1 MPVFPEDALY
11 QNVNEIADRE
21 GLIWDGH
28 YGSPYDV
35 NELIPKEL
43 RDDRLSSDHDRFGA
57 LFDHTKRFKPRGS
70 GAKKPVLAISSPYVF
85 DVDAILPLAAEFAE
99 HFGLDYRVNDPRD
112 RVYQVD
118 GTIPIAFW
126 RADLHDFVG

>member
-1 MPVFPEDALY
+1 MPAFPRDDLY

-21 GLIWDGH
+21 GLIWDGY

-43 RDDRLSSDHDRFGA
+43 RDDRLSSDHGRFGA

-70 GAKKPVLAISSPYVF
+70 GARKPVLAISSPYTF
-85 DVDAILPLAAEFAE
+85 DEDDLRPLAAEFAE
-99 HFGLDYRVNDPRD
+99 RFGLEYRFNDPQD
-112 RVYQVD
+112 RVYVAE
-118 GTIPIAFW
+118 GTIPITFW